1 MSHQM
6 EACIRGEIP
15 LLFKRT
21 SITEQPF
28 VVTEN
33 SKYTHMIKEEI
44 SNYSKFSLFLLTA
57 EET

>member
-1 MSHQM
+1 M

-21 SITEQPF
+21 SIREQPF
-28 VVTEN
+28 VVREN
-33 SKYTHMIKEEI
+33 SKYTHMLKEEI
-44 SNYSKFSLFLLTA
+44 SNYSKFSLFLFTD